1 MPRPDARSACVGM
14 RNVLP
19 SLYVAIVK
27 LVATGS
33 PQQCVSARCNHT
45 ARTRQANSP
54 KLQDAAAPCRCI
66 PCEWRSTSACS
77 ALCQTP
83 WDLWFSTAPLA
94 PRRCDLFASA
104 STSGLEGLR
113 RLSVVSARSQRVP
126 RHMKA
131 SVASSALDARSAD
144 TRSTTKAGRSE
155 REESDHLTKSGRSGQ
170 RC

>member
-33 PQQCVSARCNHT
+33 PQQCVSARCNHI

-83 WDLWFSTAPLA
+83 WDLRFSIVPLA
-94 PRRCDLFASA
+94 PRWCDLFASA

-113 RLSVVSARSQRVP
+113 RLSAISARSQRVL
-126 RHMKA
+126 RYMKA